1 MKGSLIV
8 KCWVI
13 KLSVKH
19 TILLTIM
26 MNELTDLKTMEGIL
40 VHAKHVLDKA
50 LSPSWAG
57 GLYVFVSFDAVVAMP
72 VLR

>member
-1 MKGSLIV
+1 
-8 KCWVI
+8 
-13 KLSVKH
+13 
-19 TILLTIM
+19 